1 MSKEKVYE
9 TSFDETEFIAVTA
22 YQNEEVCL
30 LFVFIDFLLINLFLF
45 YRLKH

>member
-22 YQNEEVCL
+22 YQNEEVFL
-30 LFVFIDFLLINLFLF
+30 LVVFIAFFINHSVFIL
-45 YRLKH
+45 